1 MSGVTVVKLGG
12 SLLEDPVRR
21 GAALD
26 AIATRALR
34 RRSRG
39 AKGDPL
45 VVVHGGGKQVD
56 GWLSRLG
63 LPRRFQQGVRI
74 TDEQTLDIV
83 LAVLSG
89 LVNKTLVAELAARGL
104 RAFGLSGVDAGLLTA
119 AAMETD
125 GGVDFGHVGQP
136 TGCNAEAL
144 RTLIEA
150 GYIPVI
156 ASLAQSAGGQILNV
170 NADAAASAIA
180 SALAARRLVF
190 LTDVEGLLDQRG
202 RRVARLDAARARL
215 LLQTPVVTGGMRP
228 KLNACLNALDSGV
241 DHVLIAGPR
250 QHERALLRGE
260 GGTRL
265 VAA

>member
-21 GAALD
+21 ESALD
-26 AIATRALR
+26 AIAARAR
-34 RRSRG
+34 RHRG
-39 AKGDPL
+39 RGHIADPL
-45 VVVHGGGKQVD
+45 VVVHGGGRHVD

-63 LPRRFQQGVRI
+63 LPRAIHQGIRI
-74 TDEQTLDIV
+74 TDEPTLDVVI
-83 LAVLSG
+83 AVLSG

-119 AAMETD
+119 SRMEAD
-125 GGVDFGHVGQP
+125 GSADFGHVGQV
-136 TGCNAEAL
+136 TRCNADAV

-150 GYIPVI
+150 GHIPVI
-156 ASLAQSAGGQILNV
+156 ASLALSESGQILNI

-180 SALAARRLVF
+180 VALPARRLVF
-190 LTDVEGLLDQRG
+190 LTDVDGLLDSRG
-202 RRVARLDAARARL
+202 RRVSRLNAAGARV
-215 LLQTPVVTGGMRP
+215 LLQTPIVTGGMRP
-228 KLNACLNALDSGV
+228 KLNACLQALASGV
-241 DHVLIAGPR
+241 DQILIAGPR